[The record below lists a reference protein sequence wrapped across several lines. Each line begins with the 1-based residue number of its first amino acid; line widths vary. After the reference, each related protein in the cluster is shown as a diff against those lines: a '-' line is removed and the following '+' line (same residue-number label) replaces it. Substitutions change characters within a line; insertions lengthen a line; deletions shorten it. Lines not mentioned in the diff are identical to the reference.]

1 MFFSSLS
8 ASYKAP
14 SGAFSFGSYQ
24 HALGV
29 KGADIYPTTY
39 RAIHSRDVID
49 FFITSG
55 MMRSLSLSRRPLSY
69 YVRIF
74 SPGAAFALW
83 AFAVYDFYR
92 GFEYISSLMV
102 ISSTIADLASGDG

>member
-1 MFFSSLS
+1 
-8 ASYKAP
+8 
-14 SGAFSFGSYQ
+14 
-24 HALGV
+24 
-29 KGADIYPTTY
+29 
-39 RAIHSRDVID
+39 RDVID

-55 MMRSLSLSRRPLSY
+55 MMRSLFLSRRLQSY

-92 GFEYISSLMV
+92 GFKYIGSLMA
-102 ISSTIADLASGDG
+102 ISSTIADLASGDGKFIVF